1 MTLSRSYA
9 AVALAAILAVSL
21 GSFAQAPA
29 AKPQQ
34 GQKTA
39 PGTPPATNPVPQAP
53 PTGIQTLPMPSTRDA
68 VGPEEVVLTIGTEK
82 ITRARFELIK
92 RGLPPQYVGAPQQ
105 MGEKGFANSYGMF
118 RGLALLAEREKL
130 EQSSEFKEQ
139 LNFLRIE
146 LLARLAISTLQ
157 MKTQSVTEEE
167 VKAYHAANG
176 AEFQQAQVKAIYV
189 ALNPTAQAAPA
200 ASPGAPAPKSDPPK
214 SRSDQEARKLALELR
229 QKILAGGDFAAL
241 AKAQSDHQASAE
253 KGGELG
259 NIRRNQLPPNLDKVV
274 FSLKPKEV
282 SEPVK
287 EGQGYYIFQVEQ
299 YRPVSLDEATATIRS
314 TLQQKK
320 FTDALEVVKKE
331 FPVVLNEKFFVEAQ
345 APAGGGQ
352 RPVITGVAP
361 ASPGAAGAPAPASGA
376 KPAPASKPEKKE
388 EKKP

>member
-1 MTLSRSYA
+1 MTLSRRYA
-9 AVALAAILAVSL
+9 AVALIAILAVSL
-21 GSFAQAPA
+21 DSFAQAPA

-39 PGTPPATNPVPQAP
+39 PGTPPATNPAPQAP
-53 PTGIQTLPMPSTRDA
+53 PTGIQALPMPSTRDA

-130 EQSSEFKEQ
+130 EQSAEFKEQ

-167 VKAYHAANG
+167 VEAYYTANG
-176 AEFQQAQVKAIYV
+176 GEFQQAKVKAIYV
-189 ALNPTAQAAPA
+189 ALNPTAQAQPA
-200 ASPGAPAPKSDPPK
+200 ASPGATAKSDPPK
-214 SRSDQEARKLALELR
+214 NRSDEDARKLALELR

-253 KGGELG
+253 KGGDLG
-259 NIRRNQLPPNLDKVV
+259 NIRRNQLPPNLDKAV

-282 SEPVK
+282 SAPVK
-287 EGQGYYIFQVEQ
+287 EGQGYYIFQVEE

-314 TLQQKK
+314 SLQQKK
-320 FTDALEVVKKE
+320 FTDALEIVKKE

-345 APAGGGQ
+345 APAAGGQ